1 MTQGQLAEFLGIS
14 PQHMAS
20 LEKGIRK
27 VPASIL
33 PTLARLFST
42 VTAHKTEVCQ
52 RDARYC
58 YSASC
63 TLIGRITMQ
72 NAKQEAIDAIQRLP
86 DSADTE
92 EMMYRLY
99 VLENVRRGQ
108 LDADNG
114 NTESTE
120 ALESDDVPRQ

>member
-1 MTQGQLAEFLGIS
+1 
-14 PQHMAS
+14 
-20 LEKGIRK
+20 
-27 VPASIL
+27 
-33 PTLARLFST
+33 
-42 VTAHKTEVCQ
+42 
-52 RDARYC
+52 
-58 YSASC
+58 
-63 TLIGRITMQ
+63 MQ

-114 NTESTE
+114 RIESTE
-120 ALESDDVPRQ
+120 ELLKEIKTW

>member
-1 MTQGQLAEFLGIS
+1 
-14 PQHMAS
+14 
-20 LEKGIRK
+20 
-27 VPASIL
+27 
-33 PTLARLFST
+33 
-42 VTAHKTEVCQ
+42 
-52 RDARYC
+52 
-58 YSASC
+58 
-63 TLIGRITMQ
+63 MQ

-114 NTESTE
+114 HTESTE
-120 ALESDDVPRQ
+120 ELLKEIKTW

>member
-1 MTQGQLAEFLGIS
+1 
-14 PQHMAS
+14 
-20 LEKGIRK
+20 
-27 VPASIL
+27 
-33 PTLARLFST
+33 
-42 VTAHKTEVCQ
+42 
-52 RDARYC
+52 
-58 YSASC
+58 
-63 TLIGRITMQ
+63 MQ

-99 VLENVRRGQ
+99 VLENIRRGQ

-120 ALESDDVPRQ
+120 ELLKEIKTW

>member
-1 MTQGQLAEFLGIS
+1 
-14 PQHMAS
+14 
-20 LEKGIRK
+20 
-27 VPASIL
+27 
-33 PTLARLFST
+33 
-42 VTAHKTEVCQ
+42 
-52 RDARYC
+52 
-58 YSASC
+58 
-63 TLIGRITMQ
+63 MQ

-114 NTESTE
+114 RTESTE
-120 ALESDDVPRQ
+120 ELLKEIKTW